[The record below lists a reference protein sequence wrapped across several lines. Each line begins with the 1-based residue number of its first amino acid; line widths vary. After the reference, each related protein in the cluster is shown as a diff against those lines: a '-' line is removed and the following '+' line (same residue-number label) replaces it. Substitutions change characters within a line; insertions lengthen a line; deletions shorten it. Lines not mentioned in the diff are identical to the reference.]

1 MEQQG
6 ISYDFRIIQSLCYP
20 IANLPGMIEEVSTY

>member
-6 ISYDFRIIQSLCYP
+6 ISYDFRIIQNLCYP
-20 IANLPGMIEEVSTY
+20 NLPGMIEEVSTY